1 MGSDSRIEDSSKE
14 FNSVYQVQNNVD
26 CGKIRISEGVV
37 ASKHDTRFT
46 IGDEVEPE
54 KIIPFYIKTPKD
66 CLSSG
71 VTRYNESS
79 PWKMGFN
86 VGGDEGWM
94 RKYEAVWKKWKKVE
108 ELLGEELTGESL
120 SSGEYVNPK
129 LIGSC

>member
-1 MGSDSRIEDSSKE
+1 MYKFGRIENSSKE

-26 CGKIRISEGVV
+26 CGKIRISKGVV
-37 ASKHDTRFT
+37 ASKYDTRFT
-46 IGDEVEPE
+46 IGYEVEPE

-86 VGGDEGWM
+86 VGGDEGRV